1 MATPI
6 TTLELRS
13 IEIPRSPL
21 IDFLERE
28 AGRPFTHEHRHFL
41 AGEPVHCGTILQRF
55 ADGQW
60 VFGRYEWSGNPDDQP
75 TFHIDDQVIGLT
87 AACLLRWPK

>member
-6 TTLELRS
+6 TTLELRK

-21 IDFLERE
+21 IEFLERQV
-28 AGRPFTHEHRHFL
+28 GYPLTHEYRHFL

-55 ADGQW
+55 EDGEW
-60 VFGRYEWSGNPDDQP
+60 VFGRYEWSGSPEDLP
-75 TFHIDDQVIGLT
+75 TLHIGEQVIGLT
-87 AACLLRWPK
+87 ARCLLRWPR